1 MNFRC
6 NLNYLKFNS
15 ISVILMPSPS
25 NLRSVNNLPSLSFCV
40 LILQLAEIK
49 FPEAISSLVSGG
61 DQCVD
66 VVKWNTGTGW
76 TMNGNSGQFMISQ
89 FEAEADDD
97 EIDPTAAVLGAGL
110 AVQVY
115 PHKDADDV
123 ICKYRDQELSIETSL
138 SKLFNCMKLAYR

>member
-1 MNFRC
+1 MRG
-6 NLNYLKFNS
+6 
-15 ISVILMPSPS
+15 V
-25 NLRSVNNLPSLSFCV
+25 
-40 LILQLAEIK
+40 A
-49 FPEAISSLVSGG
+49 
-61 DQCVD
+61 
-66 VVKWNTGTGW
+66 VVKWNTSTEW

-97 EIDPTAAVLGAGL
+97 EIDPTTTTEAAIGLGAGL

-115 PHKDADDV
+115 PHKDAEDV